1 LFTDT
6 VIKDIELSSYGGVN
20 YVLGQGGIIDLITMV
35 PFTILVFVNII
46 KKYFTLSQLEKLR
59 VQYFLIGLSIYAIAS
74 LIFNI
79 GLMLFMREYP
89 LTITYLGTSSIIFL
103 FGFTAYAIV
112 KHQLFGIKVVLTQIL
127 VGTMGLVLLILPF
140 VIKTTLSMKILMV
153 GVFLVYC
160 FVGYLLIKS
169 TLREVRQKE
178 ILEER
183 VKERTKELEAAKDIA
198 EGRAKE
204 IEKRKEDLEKFYK
217 LTVGREL
224 RMIELKKQIKKLEE
238 KMKEKEN

>member
-1 LFTDT
+1 
-6 VIKDIELSSYGGVN
+6 
-20 YVLGQGGIIDLITMV
+20 MV

-183 VKERTKELEAAKDIA
+183 VKERTKELETAKDIA

-224 RMIELKKQIKKLEE
+224 RMIELKKQIKELEE
-238 KMKEKEN
+238 KMKEESQ

>member
-224 RMIELKKQIKKLEE
+224 RMIELKKQIKELEE
-238 KMKEKEN
+238 KAKND

>member
-1 LFTDT
+1 MFTDT

-224 RMIELKKQIKKLEE
+224 RMIELKKQIKELEE
-238 KMKEKEN
+238 RVKKEQ

>member
-224 RMIELKKQIKKLEE
+224 RMIELKKQIKELEE
-238 KMKEKEN
+238 RVKKEQ